1 VAIGRRNRGDGVD
14 DAHQVFLT
22 MLHEARQALDVAL
35 AARLGTIDVVAASAR
50 VADLE
55 QRADTAEIH
64 LRRLLLVHA
73 SVHGAGDVAACLTYM
88 SIGKD
93 AERMTDLALGLCRIA
108 ERVPPPPPVVDAD
121 LAELGGMVA
130 AVLASIGQV
139 VADEDE
145 EGARA
150 LIRQARAAQQ
160 ACSARLDDVLRGE
173 AGEEVPADVGDGW
186 SAWDVGVRSQPVALA
201 LTYRHLGR
209 IAANALNIASSV
221 VVPLDRLDYPSAL
234 E

>member
-1 VAIGRRNRGDGVD
+1 MGRRNRGDGAD
-14 DAHQVFLT
+14 DAHRVFLT
-22 MLHEARQALDVAL
+22 MLDEATQALDVAL
-35 AARLGTIDVVAASAR
+35 AARLGETDVEAASAT

-55 QRADTAEIH
+55 RRADAAEIH

-108 ERVPPPPPVVDAD
+108 ERVPPPPAAVRAD
-121 LAELGGMVA
+121 LAELGHMVA
-130 AVLASIGQV
+130 AVLARIGQV
-139 VADEDE
+139 IADEDE
-145 EGARA
+145 DGARA

-160 ACSARLDDVLRGE
+160 ACSARLDDVLRDE
-173 AGEEVPADVGDGW
+173 AGVEVGPDVADDWSGW
-186 SAWDVGVRSQPVALA
+186 VADARSQPVALA

-209 IAANALNIASSV
+209 LAANALNIASSV
-221 VVPLDRLDYPSAL
+221 VVPLDRLDYPSTL

>member
-1 VAIGRRNRGDGVD
+1 MGRRNRGDGVD
-14 DAHQVFLT
+14 DAHRVFLT
-22 MLHEARQALDVAL
+22 MLDEAGRAVGTAL
-35 AARLGTIDVVAASAR
+35 AARLGEADVEEAAAA

-55 QRADTAEIH
+55 RRADAAEIQ

-73 SVHGAGDVAACLTYM
+73 SVHGADDIAACLTYM

-108 ERVPPPPPVVDAD
+108 ERVPPPPAAVGTD
-121 LAELGGMVA
+121 LAELGRMVL
-130 AVLASIGQV
+130 AVLTRVGQV

-145 EGARA
+145 DGARA
-150 LIRQARAAQQ
+150 LIRQGRAAQQ

-173 AGEEVPADVGDGW
+173 AGDRVLPVTGDDRDR
-186 SAWDVGVRSQPVALA
+186 WDVDVRSQPVALA

-209 IAANALNIASSV
+209 IAANALNVASSV
-221 VVPLDRLDYPSAL
+221 VVPFDRLDYPSTL